1 MKGLNREQYDVLKSR
16 FTVAIIW
23 AVRSNCVPA
32 FNREELTTLSSIYE
46 SLGYH
51 LETMTCGH
59 CILSMVQIIG
69 KEFYKYEEELKKAE
83 EAARKSA
90 RKTIKK
96 EEDHVR
102 EESEAGIGHEEDSQL
117 GLSELPDTGR
127 TDGEKA
133 RSEAKEE
140 EGRVSSK
147 KKSTSRR
154 HRGRSISESDVRE
167 A

>member
-102 EESEAGIGHEEDSQL
+102 EASTDSSSDEHEECGVHEGCSDPGADGEEAGHEAETKEGAEDDS
-117 GLSELPDTGR
+117 
-127 TDGEKA
+127 EKA
-133 RSEAKEE
+133 APR
-140 EGRVSSK
+140 R
-147 KKSTSRR
+147 SRR
-154 HRGRSISESDVRE
+154 RSNSKSNV
-167 A
+167 

>member
-16 FTVAIIW
+16 FSVAIIW
-23 AVRSNCVPA
+23 AVKSNCVPA

-69 KEFYKYEEELKKAE
+69 KEFYKYEDELKKAE

-102 EESEAGIGHEEDSQL
+102 EASTDSSSDEHEECGVHEGCSDPGADGEEAGHETETKEGAEDDS
-117 GLSELPDTGR
+117 
-127 TDGEKA
+127 EKA
-133 RSEAKEE
+133 APR
-140 EGRVSSK
+140 R
-147 KKSTSRR
+147 SRR
-154 HRGRSISESDVRE
+154 RSHSKSDV
-167 A
+167 